1 MSTPQLP
8 NGSKLFIG
16 TTIGAAKA
24 ISSLSNASPA
34 VAALAAGHNIATG
47 DIMIVESGWSDLN
60 NRVVKAGVV
69 AGDNVPLSGI
79 DSTST
84 IRFPAGSGVGNVR
97 EVSGWVE
104 ILDFANLTTNVGQQ
118 QFAQRHATGAVSP
131 VKIPSY
137 RDPSDINFD
146 ILNDTSAA
154 HYTALLNAD
163 QTRQPAPL
171 YLLLPNGGTR
181 YYYAYVALD
190 DVEKLS
196 VNEVMV
202 YGCGLTLVSRAVAY
216 T

>member
-16 TTIGAAKA
+16 TTIGTAKA

-34 VAALAAGHNIATG
+34 IAALAAGHLIASG

-60 NRVVKAGVV
+60 NRVVKAGTV
-69 AGDNVPLSGI
+69 AGDNVPLAGI
-79 DSTST
+79 DATSLV
-84 IRFPAGSGVGNVR
+84 RYPAGSGVGNVR

-104 ILDFANLTTNVGQQ
+104 ILDYANFTTNVGQQ
-118 QFAQRHATGAVSP
+118 QFAQRQATGASSP

-154 HYTALLNAD
+154 HYAALLAAD
-163 QTRQPAPL
+163 QTRQPVPL

-202 YGCGLTLVSRAVAY
+202 YGCSLTLVSRAVAY
-216 T
+216 S